1 MEPDDEDQ
9 KLVTLARSAV
19 PRSRNAREGAAVRD
33 DIGRTYLAAA
43 VETDALTLTAL
54 QLAVAMALSSGVTRL
69 ERAVLVTADI
79 GERPTDGE
87 LALLAAVGDPGVSV
101 LIVDDVPA

>member
-1 MEPDDEDQ
+1 MELEGEDA

-19 PRSRNAREGAAVRD
+19 SRSRLREGAAVRD
-33 DIGRTYLAAA
+33 DIGRTYVAAA
-43 VETDALTLTAL
+43 VDCGPLALTAL

-69 ERAVLVTADI
+69 EHAVLVTVDVDQ
-79 GERPTDGE
+79 RPTGPE
-87 LALLAAVGDPGVSV
+87 LELLAAVGEPGLSV

>member
-1 MEPDDEDQ
+1 MDLDGDDT

-19 PRSRNAREGAAVRD
+19 PRSRSLREGAAVRD
-33 DIGRTYLAAA
+33 DIGRTYVAAA
-43 VETDALTLTAL
+43 VECGPLTLSAL

-69 ERAVLVTADI
+69 ERAVLVTADVDQ
-79 GERPTDGE
+79 RPTTDE
-87 LALLAAVGDPGVSV
+87 IELLASVGEPRLSV